1 MDPASSL
8 ATRDTVQVIF
18 QAFHHYAG
26 SGVGE
31 HLGYLCTGLWT
42 ILIGLALTQS
52 SLLRPWVGWLALLP
66 AFCILAGILT
76 PLGFGIAAVLTQIG
90 YVLWSLWLLVVG
102 VFVLRSHEREGQP
115 LLSLTLMMSTNEL
128 HVVFGTG
135 PVGQAVMRELV
146 AKDKP
151 VRLVNRR
158 GPVVDQATLHR
169 LLKKVRD
176 VGMPM
181 VSVNRGKPGQADV
194 SDSK

>member
-1 MDPASSL
+1 
-8 ATRDTVQVIF
+8 
-18 QAFHHYAG
+18 
-26 SGVGE
+26 
-31 HLGYLCTGLWT
+31 
-42 ILIGLALTQS
+42 
-52 SLLRPWVGWLALLP
+52 
-66 AFCILAGILT
+66 
-76 PLGFGIAAVLTQIG
+76 
-90 YVLWSLWLLVVG
+90 
-102 VFVLRSHEREGQP
+102 
-115 LLSLTLMMSTNEL
+115 MMSTNEL

-176 VGMPM
+176 VGMPL

-194 SDSK
+194 SESK